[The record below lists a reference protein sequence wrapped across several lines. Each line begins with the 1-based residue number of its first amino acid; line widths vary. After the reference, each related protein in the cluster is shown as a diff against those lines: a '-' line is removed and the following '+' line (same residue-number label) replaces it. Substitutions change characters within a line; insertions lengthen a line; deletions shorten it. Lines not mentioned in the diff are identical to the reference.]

1 MLTHGSAEIVGG
13 SVAELSLIR
22 HISLF
27 RVASALTTN
36 KQMTN
41 NRKQWEFKQS
51 VNHEGQTTQFI
62 KTTSKGLSRAR
73 AGIVL
78 GKKKNEVE

>member
-13 SVAELSLIR
+13 SVAELSLIG

-41 NRKQWEFKQS
+41 NCKQWEFKQS

-62 KTTSKGLSRAR
+62 KREIKAR
-73 AGIVL
+73 SESHMRWNRIRE
-78 GKKKNEVE
+78 KNEAE